1 MTTKSSLFPN
11 SSQMSYSFGLASEQ
25 RLKIDDVYNPIFA
38 WRSLSHHIVRYPRD
52 LRAHAQRI
60 LLGQNNDEIANFLP
74 GSLQDLFLVLNNDGY
89 PLRKHLLDLSEQYL
103 TNEEF
108 SFFSH
113 WIKHNAKND
122 TTHHCWKTGS
132 VLSTGSCGGVLLLK
146 SEEKKDEITT
156 SAAYTDVL
164 EEARTCL
171 DYGQLDVAQQLLED
185 EILKSP
191 QSKEIEE
198 ELLTIYQYSRAKEQ
212 FENLTKK
219 LLEKGVTLS
228 EEWQKCQQNSTTWG
242 EK

>member
-1 MTTKSSLFPN
+1 MITKSSSFPD
-11 SSQMSYSFGLASEQ
+11 SSQMSYSFGLASERHLQ
-25 RLKIDDVYNPIFA
+25 IDDNYNPLFA

-74 GSLQDLFLVLNNDGY
+74 GSLQDLFLVLDNDGY

-113 WIKHNAKND
+113 WIKQNAKND
-122 TTHHCWKTGS
+122 RTHHCWQSGS
-132 VLSTGSCGGVLLLK
+132 VLSTGSCGGKPLLK
-146 SEEKKDEITT
+146 TQEENEIATT
-156 SAAYTDVL
+156 TAYSDVL
-164 EEARTCL
+164 EEARACL

-198 ELLTIYQYSRAKEQ
+198 ELLTIYQYSRDKEQ
-212 FENLTKK
+212 FDILTKK
-219 LLEKGVTLS
+219 LLEQGVILS
-228 EEWQKCQQNSTTWG
+228 EEWLECQQNSSTWN